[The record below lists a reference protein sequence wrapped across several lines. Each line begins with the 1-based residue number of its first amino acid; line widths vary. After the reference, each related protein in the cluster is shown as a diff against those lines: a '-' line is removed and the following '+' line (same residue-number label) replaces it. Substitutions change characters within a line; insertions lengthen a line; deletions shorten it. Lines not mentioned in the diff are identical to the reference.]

1 MTTPQQFMAHEYHDP
16 KSLNGGLLN
25 GDTEHSPFRALEL
38 TGVLQ
43 TTLDLGELMG
53 LCMREMQAQV
63 EFDGL
68 RYRSPERDL
77 EVTRGEASLHSV
89 AYTLTVR
96 EQPLGELRFFRARS
110 FRPSELRAL
119 EDLLVA
125 LLYPLRNTLAYRRA
139 LLSALVD
146 PLTGVNNRAAM
157 DVVLRREVELSHR
170 RDTPLAVIL
179 LDVDYFKQVNDTF
192 GHPTGDACLQAVAQC
207 VQDSV
212 RLSDLVFRCGGEEFL
227 VLLSQTEPD
236 GARQLAERIRENV
249 SQLRLPAMGERH
261 LTISLG
267 VTELAPDES
276 VRELYERADRALYQ
290 AKRAG
295 RDRVAVL

>member
-1 MTTPQQFMAHEYHDP
+1 MAHEYLDP

-25 GDTEHSPFRALEL
+25 GDPGTPPFRTLEL

-53 LCMREMQAQV
+53 LFMREMQAQV

-68 RYRSPERDL
+68 RYLSPEKDL
-77 EVTRGEASLHSV
+77 EVTRGETSLHSV

-96 EQPLGELRFFRARS
+96 EQALGELRFFRARA
-110 FRPSELRAL
+110 FRTGELRAL

-170 RDTPLAVIL
+170 RGTPLAVIL
-179 LDVDYFKQVNDTF
+179 LDVDHFKEVNDTF

-236 GARQLAERIRENV
+236 GARQLAERIRQNV
-249 SQLRLPAMGERH
+249 GQLRLPAMGERH

-267 VTELAPDES
+267 VAELTPDEQ
-276 VRELYERADRALYQ
+276 VRDIYARADRALYR

-295 RDRVAVL
+295 RDRVEVL